1 MKEDEKGGAVGLK
14 AYANG
19 VLIGKS
25 GEQAVLSKSWNRG
38 NYNIKMDL
46 KAYQVVESAVAQWL
60 RCCATNRKVASSIP
74 AGVIGIFH

>member
-19 VLIGKS
+19 VLVGKS
-25 GEQAVLSKSWNRG
+25 GEEAVLSKSWNRG

-46 KAYQVVESAVAQWL
+46 KAY
-60 RCCATNRKVASSIP
+60 
-74 AGVIGIFH
+74 